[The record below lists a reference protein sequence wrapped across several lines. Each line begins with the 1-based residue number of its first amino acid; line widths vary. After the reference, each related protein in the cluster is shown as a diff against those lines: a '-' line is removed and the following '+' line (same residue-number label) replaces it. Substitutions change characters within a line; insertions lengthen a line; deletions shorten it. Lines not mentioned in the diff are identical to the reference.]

1 LNPVHCDAK
10 SFALLAK
17 QWEKSGRS
25 RGDGE
30 RESARERDEER
41 ERRGE
46 RVTEHERATHTWDL
60 ILEIWN

>member
-1 LNPVHCDAK
+1 VGENLD
-10 SFALLAK
+10 
-17 QWEKSGRS
+17 ES

-46 RVTEHERATHTWDL
+46 RVTEHEKATHTWDL